1 MGFGLNAAMM
11 AGVNDGLRQQEND
24 QFLRDQRARE
34 AKAADLNQ
42 QVLTGQV
49 EDMNRARA
57 DQAAV
62 RGAAA
67 GAYQSDQATTAAG
80 GIPMGRAGSIT
91 AMRDAAAARGDVN
104 TVQQLDSAWKSL
116 QDEGIVAVTKAALMG
131 QDGPELGKVF
141 NSYGTFRV
149 DPATVKV
156 DANGNITGNKA
167 DGTPFQGFNLA
178 KMAVLTGLVKPDE
191 WASAGDGQT
200 FNKRTGQVQGSRVM
214 KPGEVL
220 ATPSGGFGAQVPFAP
235 KDSALVV
242 PEDSKVVPLGPG
254 GQPGAPVSVSTAP
267 VPTKIRKEVS
277 DEVDNGYR
285 GPLGELTGTAQTR
298 DAAKNVAN
306 QLFESNAAPDK
317 RMTPQLAAQIGR
329 QVAEGTLKPVEAVDK
344 AGATWRA
351 VQVNGQTYVLDPTP
365 VKPAPEAAPKPNTA
379 VPQAAIDAL
388 KSKASDPKVLADFR
402 AKYGVDPQKYLGS
415 APGAGAKPSP
425 GPGVMIGATEA
436 AKLAAAKDAASA
448 SSASAPSADDEPEP
462 VRWRGRSVTKE
473 WKEWD
478 ARRQA
483 RESDATRA
491 RLQKNADALKN
502 RSFGV
507 IQP

>member
-191 WASAGDGQT
+191 YISTPYGPA
-200 FNKRTGQVQGSRVM
+200 NKRTGMGADG
-214 KPGEVL
+214 KPL
-220 ATPSGGFGAQVPFAP
+220 
-235 KDSALVV
+235 ALVKDHPLNSNFTTV
-242 PEDSKVVPLGPG
+242 KNEDGSERLIDLR
-254 GQPGAPVSVSTAP
+254 QPGATGAPEATGVSVPPS
-267 VPTKIRKEVS
+267 KIRGEIRDAVN
-277 DEVDNGYR
+277 DGFR
-285 GPLGELTGTAQTR
+285 GSMGELTGTPEVKDRQTVLGEQIWMANRNGGMTPKAAAEAARAVQGGKAQLGTFTLSDGSTVKGFEFNGKQVFMGAPVAKPAPATPGGVTPSAPAAPAAMPAVPR
-298 DAAKNVAN
+298 PAAGAPATSSAPAAAAPGPARPAGYVEIPPMPAAAAGSKAFDDWNAKYGDQYAKNEE
-306 QLFESNAAPDK
+306 LMK
-317 RMTPQLAAQIGR
+317 LAAQEADRAARERGKGGLKAR
-329 QVAEGTLKPVEAVDK
+329 LKAERGYAH
-344 AGATWRA
+344 G
-351 VQVNGQTYVLDPTP
+351 G
-365 VKPAPEAAPKPNTA
+365 
-379 VPQAAIDAL
+379 
-388 KSKASDPKVLADFR
+388 
-402 AKYGVDPQKYLGS
+402 
-415 APGAGAKPSP
+415 
-425 GPGVMIGATEA
+425 
-436 AKLAAAKDAASA
+436 
-448 SSASAPSADDEPEP
+448 P
-462 VRWRGRSVTKE
+462 VRKG
-473 WKEWD
+473 
-478 ARRQA
+478 
-483 RESDATRA
+483 
-491 RLQKNADALKN
+491 
-502 RSFGV
+502 FGV
-507 IQP
+507 GAC